1 MFGFGK
7 KQAVQEL
14 PVSVVLVPEV
24 QAIGSTVSFPVDSQ
38 GLIIFLNDTVEY
50 ANSEYQVVAMSHR
63 NKVVIRKHG
72 ETSGG
77 RWVKASSVTLV
88 RRVLGER

>member
-1 MFGFGK
+1 MFGFGR
-7 KQAVQEL
+7 KQAAQEL

-50 ANSEYQVVAMSHR
+50 SNFEYQVVAMSNR

-77 RWVKASSVTLV
+77 RWVKASSVKVV